1 MGLRRVWASAAALL
15 TSQALSLSPPYP
27 HTTQHEV
34 EKMSKSKGN
43 FILLKDAVE
52 RWGAD
57 A

>member
-1 MGLRRVWASAAALL
+1 VWASAAVLH
-15 TSQALSLSPPYP
+15 TSQALSLSPSLL
-27 HTTQHEV
+27 TTQHEV